1 MNKLITSST
10 DEKTDKIDEILQDAE
25 NIILASNG
33 DTKKHI
39 RNKGLIIFAIV
50 IAILAIL
57 LLAFSTVFALIN
69 INSNKIMNGV
79 FIQGIDVSGLTTDEA
94 KEKVSNIVNKHLA
107 CKIVVKHDD
116 FEGVFMPEQ
125 LGVTFDADSVI
136 NRSYT
141 VGRDGNIFENNY
153 SILNCLLN
161 NYNISTNINF
171 DDEFLSSVISEINK
185 LLPDKVVNPDYY
197 IDDDNNLI
205 ITAGKDGVI
214 VDEQE
219 FKKELSK
226 LLNDFD
232 NDEPTLVAPV
242 KNAVAN
248 KIDLDEIYK
257 NIYKAPVDASY
268 TVDPYVVYPSSNGVD
283 FKIS

>member
-10 DEKTDKIDEILQDAE
+10 DEKTDEIDEILQDAE

-161 NYNISTNINF
+161 NYNINMQK
-171 DDEFLSSVISEINK
+171 FLTK
-185 LLPDKVVNPDYY
+185 
-197 IDDDNNLI
+197 
-205 ITAGKDGVI
+205 
-214 VDEQE
+214 
-219 FKKELSK
+219 
-226 LLNDFD
+226 
-232 NDEPTLVAPV
+232 
-242 KNAVAN
+242 
-248 KIDLDEIYK
+248 
-257 NIYKAPVDASY
+257 
-268 TVDPYVVYPSSNGVD
+268 
-283 FKIS
+283 

>member
-10 DEKTDKIDEILQDAE
+10 DEKTDEIDEILQDAE

-153 SILNCLLN
+153 
-161 NYNISTNINF
+161 
-171 DDEFLSSVISEINK
+171 
-185 LLPDKVVNPDYY
+185 
-197 IDDDNNLI
+197 
-205 ITAGKDGVI
+205 
-214 VDEQE
+214 
-219 FKKELSK
+219 
-226 LLNDFD
+226 
-232 NDEPTLVAPV
+232 
-242 KNAVAN
+242 
-248 KIDLDEIYK
+248 
-257 NIYKAPVDASY
+257 
-268 TVDPYVVYPSSNGVD
+268 
-283 FKIS
+283 

>member
-10 DEKTDKIDEILQDAE
+10 DEKTDEIDEILQDAE

-50 IAILAIL
+50 IAILVIL

-107 CKIVVKHDD
+107 CKIVVKRDD

-136 NRSYT
+136 NQAYT

-205 ITAGKDGVI
+205 ITAGRDGVI

-219 FKKELSK
+219 FKKNF
-226 LLNDFD
+226 LNCLMILIMM
-232 NDEPTLVAPV
+232 NQH
-242 KNAVAN
+242 
-248 KIDLDEIYK
+248 
-257 NIYKAPVDASY
+257 
-268 TVDPYVVYPSSNGVD
+268 
-283 FKIS
+283 

>member
-1 MNKLITSST
+1 
-10 DEKTDKIDEILQDAE
+10 
-25 NIILASNG
+25 
-33 DTKKHI
+33 
-39 RNKGLIIFAIV
+39 
-50 IAILAIL
+50 
-57 LLAFSTVFALIN
+57 
-69 INSNKIMNGV
+69 MNGV

-107 CKIVVKHDD
+107 CKIVVKRDD

-136 NRSYT
+136 NQSYT

-214 VDEQE
+214 VDEQK

-242 KNAVAN
+242 K
-248 KIDLDEIYK
+248 
-257 NIYKAPVDASY
+257 
-268 TVDPYVVYPSSNGVD
+268 TQ
-283 FKIS
+283 